1 MNNIPVKTDIEYH
14 INTYD
19 AAGKLL
25 TSISERDYYR
35 AKMKHI
41 KTMDDSDAH
50 KITFSKRVRKH
61 FTYHQSISCPR
72 YEVLVR
78 REEYNKWIAA

>member
-1 MNNIPVKTDIEYH
+1 MNNIPVKTEIEYH

-19 AAGKLL
+19 ADGKLL

-41 KTMDDSDAH
+41 KKMDDSDAH
-50 KITFSKRVRKH
+50 KITFSKQVRKH
-61 FTYHQSISCPR
+61 FSHHQSISYPR
-72 YEVLVR
+72 YEILVR
-78 REEYNKWIAA
+78 REDDRKWIAA